1 MLIGLDGIPLTELK
15 TGVGHYTFELAR
27 ALAHLAPQNEFE
39 LAYPSTYPPIDL
51 SVNEPPSILPTNLK
65 ASRVNVG
72 PLGRHWWSIGLPRY
86 VRQRGIELFHG
97 TNYDI
102 PLRRRCATVLTIH
115 DLSLMTHPE
124 THEKPRV
131 RRARRRLRLMV
142 REATAIITPTE
153 SVRREV
159 CSLLRPAPEKVFAVP
174 EAFRDCFRP
183 MPYAATADVRQQF
196 GIKGD
201 FLLTVGT
208 IEPRKNMG
216 ALVRAFANVLRHEP
230 RPDLQLVITGNKGWL
245 TSQFFS
251 EVERSEVA
259 DQIVFTGYLFDDDLR
274 ALYASCLLFIYPSIY
289 EGFGLPPL
297 EAMGCGAPVIVSRIP
312 TLVETTQG
320 AVAYFDPSND
330 DDLTRAIVDLIL
342 NASARR
348 SLAAAGLKQAGK
360 FSWEQTAQMTMNV
373 YNEALRR
380 VIRS

>member
-27 ALAHLAPQNEFE
+27 ALARLALQNEFE

-51 SVNEPPSILPTNLK
+51 TANEGSSSLPTNLK
-65 ASRVNVG
+65 TARVNVG

-102 PLRRRCATVLTIH
+102 PLRRRCPTVLTVH
-115 DLSLMTHPE
+115 DLSLLTHPE

-142 REATAIITPTE
+142 HESTAIITPTE

-159 CSLLRPAPEKVFAVP
+159 CFHLGVKPEKVFAVP

-183 MPYAATADVRQQF
+183 VPYATTEEVRRRF
-196 GIKGD
+196 GIKGK

-208 IEPRKNMG
+208 IEPRKNMR
-216 ALVRAFANVLRHEP
+216 ALVRAFANVMRRNPHPE
-230 RPDLQLVITGNKGWL
+230 LQLVIAGNKGWL
-245 TSQFFS
+245 TSQFFG
-251 EVERSEVA
+251 EVEQSGVA
-259 DQIVFTGYLFDDDLR
+259 DRILFTGYLFDDDLR
-274 ALYASCLLFIYPSIY
+274 ALYSSCLLFVYPSIY

-297 EAMGCGAPVIVSRIP
+297 EAMACGAPVIVSRIP

-320 AVAYFDPSND
+320 AAGYFDLAID
-330 DDLTRAIVDLIL
+330 DDLTRAIVDLTTDD
-342 NASARR
+342 SALQ
-348 SLAAAGLKQAGK
+348 SIADAGLKQAAK
-360 FSWEQTAQMTMNV
+360 FSWEQTAQMTLSV
-373 YNEALRR
+373 YEEALRR
-380 VIRS
+380 GT

>member
-1 MLIGLDGIPLTELK
+1 MLIGLDGIPLTEPK

-27 ALAHLAPQNEFE
+27 ALARTAPQNEFE

-51 SVNEPPSILPTNLK
+51 SCQGSSFIPINLS

-72 PLGRHWWSIGLPRY
+72 PLSRHWWSIGLPRY
-86 VRQRGIELFHG
+86 VRKRGIELFHG

-131 RRARRRLRLMV
+131 RRARRRLPLMV
-142 REATAIITPTE
+142 RESTVIITPTE

-159 CSLLRPAPEKVFAVP
+159 CSLLHVSAEKVFAVP

-183 MPYAATADVRQQF
+183 LPHAAGDDARRRF
-196 GIKGD
+196 GIMGD

-208 IEPRKNMG
+208 IEPRKNIG
-216 ALVRAFANVLRHEP
+216 ALVRAFANVLRRDP
-230 RPDLQLVITGNKGWL
+230 LRDLQLVIAGNKGWL

-251 EVERSEVA
+251 EVEKSGVA
-259 DQIVFTGYLFDDDLR
+259 DRIVFTGYLFDDDLR
-274 ALYASCLLFIYPSIY
+274 TLYSSCLLFIYPSLY

-297 EAMGCGAPVIVSRIP
+297 EAMACGAPVIVSRIP
-312 TLVETTQG
+312 ALMETTQG
-320 AVAYFDPSND
+320 AVGYFDPSSD
-330 DDLTRAIVDLIL
+330 DDLASTIVGLMR
-342 NASARR
+342 NESARQ
-348 SLAAAGLKQAGK
+348 SIAAAGLKQAAK

-373 YNEALRR
+373 YNKALRR
-380 VIRS
+380 HS